1 MLDALSRIEFR
12 DIMQI
17 VILATLLYYLLRY
30 IRRTRAAAMLMGF
43 GTLIFVVFAVIHIFN
58 FDVIGWL
65 FNHLVLYLS
74 IGAIIIFQPEFRRGL
89 SILGKHPFFNSLPW
103 QSAHARQP
111 ERISDKLYD
120 VSDRLADRRIGA
132 LIAIERSES
141 LSIYEETG
149 VRLGAPL
156 VSDLLQTL
164 FYPPG
169 PLHDGGV
176 IVSGERILAAGC
188 IFPLTDRQRPDLKGL
203 GTRHQAAI
211 GLSEA
216 SDAVV
221 IVVSEETGLISI
233 AHDGRLF
240 RGVREN
246 ALRRYL
252 RAMDPEDAD
261 TRMTFGRFL
270 ERLNQSPENWNVR
283 GLRKM
288 IRRKKGARHD

>member
-1 MLDALSRIEFR
+1 MLTALQIDFR

-17 VILATLLYYLLRY
+17 AILAALLYYLLRY

-43 GTLIFVVFAVIHIFN
+43 GTLVFIVFAAIRIFN
-58 FDVIGWL
+58 LDVIGWL
-65 FNHLVLYLS
+65 FSGLALYLAL
-74 IGAIIIFQPEFRRGL
+74 GAIIIFQPEFRRGL
-89 SILGKHPFFNSLPW
+89 AMLGQHPFFNSLPW
-103 QSAHARQP
+103 QLAHTRQP

-120 VSDRLADRRIGA
+120 FSDRLADQRIGA
-132 LIAIERSES
+132 LIAIERAES
-141 LSIYEETG
+141 LSVYEETG
-149 VRLGAPL
+149 VRLDAPL
-156 VSDLLQTL
+156 VSELLQTL

-176 IVSGERILAAGC
+176 IVRGERILAAGC
-188 IFPLTDRQRPDLKGL
+188 IFPLTDRQRPELKGL

-233 AHDGRLF
+233 AHDGKLF
-240 RGVREN
+240 RGVRED

-252 RAMDPEDAD
+252 RAMDPEDVDA
-261 TRMTFGRFL
+261 RMTFGRFL

-283 GLRKM
+283 GLRRM
-288 IRRKKGARHD
+288 IRRKREVRRD